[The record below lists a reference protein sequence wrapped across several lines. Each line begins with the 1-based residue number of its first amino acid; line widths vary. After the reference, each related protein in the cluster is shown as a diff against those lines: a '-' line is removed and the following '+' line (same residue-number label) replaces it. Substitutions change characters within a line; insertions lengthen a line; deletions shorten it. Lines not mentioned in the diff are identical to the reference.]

1 MTRSAGTRLANSFL
15 WSAPIFVCFWLHWY
29 GLKAWFWSDDFAWLG
44 LHNLV
49 FDGSTL
55 LHQLFTPL
63 AQGTIRP
70 WSERGFFLLFYRL
83 FGLDALPYHAWVFAT
98 QAANLLL
105 LAWIVRKL
113 SGSLLCG
120 SFAGILWSA
129 NSALVEPMAWT
140 SDYNQILCSFFLL
153 AAFALYLADRYWLQ
167 FIVFVLGFGALEIN
181 VVYPAILLAWL
192 LLNRKSVKPAIP
204 LFAVSVVYYWAHRI
218 AAPAQASGPYTL
230 HFDASMLRTLSTY
243 WQWMGAP
250 ESWLSISGHSPK
262 MALAAT
268 ALLAAAVGYLVVR
281 GWKRNDRNPAFFL
294 CWFLIALAPVL
305 PLREHVTTYYL
316 AIPSLGIA
324 TILALGFQSATLLS
338 LAIPAFAAALY
349 LFMQVPATRFA
360 SRWHFERSIEVR
372 SLVRGVIRAHEIHPG
387 QAILLT
393 GVSEYLYATS
403 LAHSPFYVVG
413 FEQVY
418 LAPETNFKGY
428 ANLVPASEHILP
440 AGATLRALSEDKIQ
454 VYQAGG
460 YRLKNVTS
468 AYARQAFQNLSENY
482 PSRLDLGDPLMGYLL
497 GSTWYPLEGSHRW
510 MPKVASI
517 RIAGPRKSDAKL
529 VITGYCPQEQ
539 ARLGPLK
546 LHISI
551 DGKKFSEAEFSKQEL
566 PFFRS
571 FDLPADF
578 ARKESMEL
586 VFEVSRTFQ
595 GGPGDRPLGLAFGVV
610 EIR

>member
-1 MTRSAGTRLANSFL
+1 MTPPAGSRLANAFL
-15 WSAPIFVCFWLHWY
+15 WSAPIFACFWLHWF

-83 FGLDALPYHAWVFAT
+83 FGLDALPYHGLVFAT

-105 LAWIVRKL
+105 LTWIVRKL

-140 SDYNQILCSFFLL
+140 SDYNQIQCSFFLL
-153 AAFALYLADRYWLQ
+153 AAFALYLAGHYWLQ
-167 FIVFVLGFGALEIN
+167 FVFFVLGFGALEIN
-181 VVYPAILLAWL
+181 VVYPAILAAWL

-204 LFAVSVVYYWAHRI
+204 LIAVSVVYYWAHRI
-218 AAPAQASGPYTL
+218 AAPTQATGPYAL
-230 HFDASMLRTLSTY
+230 HFDAAMFRTLGTY
-243 WQWMGAP
+243 WRWMAAP
-250 ESWLSISGHSPK
+250 EQWLTLAGHRRW
-262 MALAAT
+262 MAFVVSAILAS
-268 ALLAAAVGYLVVR
+268 AVGYLVIR

-305 PLREHVTTYYL
+305 PLRGHVTSYYL

-324 TILALGFQSATLLS
+324 TILALGFQSGTLLN
-338 LAIPAFAAALY
+338 LAISAFAAGLY
-349 LFMQVPATRFA
+349 LFMHAPATRLA
-360 SRWHFERSIEVR
+360 THWHYERSIEVR

-418 LAPETNFKGY
+418 LAPDTNLKGFD
-428 ANLVPASEHILP
+428 NLVPVSDHILA
-440 AGATLRALSEDKIQ
+440 AGPTLRALTEEKIQ
-454 VYQAGG
+454 VYRAGG
-460 YRLKNVTS
+460 YRLKNITS
-468 AYARQAFQNLSENY
+468 AYEHQAFQNLKENY

-517 RIAGPRKSDAKL
+517 RIAGPRTSNAKL
-529 VITGYCPQEQ
+529 AIKGYCPQEQ

-551 DGKKFSEAEFSKQEL
+551 NGKKFSEAVFSKPEL
-566 PFFRS
+566 PFLRL
-571 FDLPADF
+571 FDLPADL

-610 EIR
+610 EVR